1 MSPSEKAEN
10 AGSMKRKHEEVVLG
24 ELSSRSIAEVR
35 RSRKDPLYY
44 ADYLKL
50 DKILNAQEP
59 LSWKAKDLCHDE
71 LLFITIHQTYE
82 LWFKQLIFEID
93 SVRDI
98 FECLRLGEKQ
108 ISTALHRLNRVKEI
122 QKILVEQIRV
132 LETMTAQEFL
142 NFRDYLFPASGFQ
155 SLQFRLLETKL
166 GLKLE
171 KRVNQDFIN
180 KLKEEDKKK
189 VEKALSEPSLF
200 DYVER
205 WLRNMPFIEFRGYRF
220 ASHYK
225 EAVEKMHNLDSC
237 ALNRMLEGEEREAAM
252 KDLASTMEIYESV
265 WDKDVHNKQKEL
277 GARRL
282 GFRAT
287 NACLMMMLYEDQ
299 PMLQLPARLL
309 RVLVDV
315 DDCLNQW
322 RHRHTQMVHRMIG
335 QKIGTGGSLGH
346 RYLKET
352 VDRHRIFSDISN
364 MSTLLLPKRFLPE
377 LPTTLRDQMKYFHSI
392 EPYDRTLF
400 ELGGGGDNVELDW

>member
-1 MSPSEKAEN
+1 MGCPYGYGSLPKAELSVESRIMSPSEKAEN

-299 PMLQLPARLL
+299 PMY
-309 RVLVDV
+309 VLSHV
-315 DDCLNQW
+315 
-322 RHRHTQMVHRMIG
+322 HT
-335 QKIGTGGSLGH
+335 
-346 RYLKET
+346 
-352 VDRHRIFSDISN
+352 
-364 MSTLLLPKRFLPE
+364 
-377 LPTTLRDQMKYFHSI
+377 
-392 EPYDRTLF
+392 
-400 ELGGGGDNVELDW
+400 

>member
-1 MSPSEKAEN
+1 
-10 AGSMKRKHEEVVLG
+10 
-24 ELSSRSIAEVR
+24 
-35 RSRKDPLYY
+35 
-44 ADYLKL
+44 
-50 DKILNAQEP
+50 
-59 LSWKAKDLCHDE
+59 
-71 LLFITIHQTYE
+71 
-82 LWFKQLIFEID
+82 
-93 SVRDI
+93 
-98 FECLRLGEKQ
+98 
-108 ISTALHRLNRVKEI
+108 
-122 QKILVEQIRV
+122 
-132 LETMTAQEFL
+132 MTAQEFL

-299 PMLQLPARLL
+299 PMY
-309 RVLVDV
+309 VLSHV
-315 DDCLNQW
+315 
-322 RHRHTQMVHRMIG
+322 HT
-335 QKIGTGGSLGH
+335 
-346 RYLKET
+346 
-352 VDRHRIFSDISN
+352 
-364 MSTLLLPKRFLPE
+364 
-377 LPTTLRDQMKYFHSI
+377 
-392 EPYDRTLF
+392 
-400 ELGGGGDNVELDW
+400 